1 MSLWI
6 AYIYM
11 EGDVNKEVCVN
22 IEHVIVDC
30 LYMEGDVNKE
40 VCVNIEL
47 FLLVF
52 IHETSPRRAFAAF
65 AARE

>member
-22 IEHVIVDC
+22 IEHVIVDYIYI
-30 LYMEGDVNKE
+30 YMEGDVNKE
-40 VCVNIEL
+40 VCVNIEHVIVDCL
-47 FLLVF
+47 Y
-52 IHETSPRRAFAAF
+52 IYGGRCK
-65 AARE
+65 